1 MNKILIFF
9 ILIYLISCSSI
20 RDSDNEITAIDCPRV
35 FFSSENKVYIDGL
48 NDTIDLEK
56 VNFKASLNNYG
67 FDGNCISDSTYNKI
81 AIDLLI
87 IVEPINPIIESI
99 NLTIFA
105 LIYDFEGNLIDR
117 QYFRINDEFKY
128 NQELSNYAVTDIIGK
143 IKIIADRE
151 NEVDSIVLGFVKID

>member
-1 MNKILIFF
+1 MKKLLIIFT
-9 ILIYLISCSSI
+9 LIYIGSCSNLIKESEKI
-20 RDSDNEITAIDCPRV
+20 EYIDCPTV
-35 FFSSENKVYIDGL
+35 FFSSENKVFVDGDFENL
-48 NDTIDLEK
+48 DLETI
-56 VNFKASLNNYG
+56 NYKASLNNYG